1 MTTKTKTTT
10 SASLNAAADKA
21 EAQEEKVEA
30 TRQKKAHQLV
40 GKLVQFYPAPA
51 EGYNEDRSAELE
63 KERREAD
70 PVAAIITSVQPDG
83 DEGQTIVNL
92 QTFAPDGTSP
102 SFGVDLVGKAGEGA
116 DGTPFAVL
124 I

>member
-1 MTTKTKTTT
+1 MTTKSKTTT
-10 SASLNAAADKA
+10 ASQVTQGEKAEIEDEKA
-21 EAQEEKVEA
+21 EAK
-30 TRQKKAHQLV
+30 RQKKAQQLV
-40 GKLVQFYPAPA
+40 GKLVHFYPAPA
-51 EGYNEDRSAELE
+51 EGYNADRSAELE

-102 SFGVDLVGKAGEGA
+102 SFGVDLVGKAGDGR
-116 DGTPFAVL
+116 DGTPFAIL
-124 I
+124 L

>member
-10 SASLNAAADKA
+10 ASQVTQADKA
-21 EAQEEKVEA
+21 EAEEEKVEA
-30 TRQKKAHQLV
+30 ARQKKAHQLV

>member
-10 SASLNAAADKA
+10 ASQVTQAEKA
-21 EAQEEKVEA
+21 EAEEEKVEA

-102 SFGVDLVGKAGEGA
+102 SFGVDLVGKAGDGA
-116 DGTPFAVL
+116 DGTPFAIL